1 VQPWGA
7 DRAVLECL
15 VGHDFDDAV
24 ELAWPERRR
33 ARAGYG
39 TAGDHWGVAASSL
52 VRAQGAVHAG
62 DISTV
67 ATMTAEI
74 LRHSEAIWYDAFVVP
89 AMLLEACVAERRND
103 PGAAED
109 AYRRALELAGAS
121 ALPTT
126 SPSPWSDSARTRSC
140 ARTRAKPRSSVGGR
154 WPWPRRPR
162 RRASPR
168 MRACS
173 SPASWRR
180 PATRTSPRRCMGAL
194 SSGRRRHGRAKF
206 ASCSSSCSPAAPGG
220 GAAGPGAAGGSPRG
234 RRRGRQPPAPSRR
247 DGSARPRLA
256 RRATRSGCG
265 DLSDAAGR
273 AALVGR
279 VAARGSSSRK
289 KLPDRSSGEVSDCRG
304 SGPRRGPRDRDARR
318 RSSESVRGGRGP
330 ATRRMLDVP
339 WQCQPRPRQPHG
351 SRDRQRGEEATPCR
365 SSGR

>member
-1 VQPWGA
+1 MDA
-7 DRAVLECL
+7 DPAALVALLLDPAVGQAVLCSHGELIRAVLECL

-74 LRHSEAIWYDAFVVP
+74 LRHSEAIGYDAFVVP
-89 AMLLEACVAERRND
+89 AMLLKACVAERRND

-109 AYRRALELAGAS
+109 AYRRGHELAGDS

-126 SPSPWSDSARTRSC
+126 FPSPWSDSARTRSC

-154 WPWPRRPR
+154 WPWPGRPR

-173 SPASWRR
+173 SPAS
-180 PATRTSPRRCMGAL
+180 
-194 SSGRRRHGRAKF
+194 
-206 ASCSSSCSPAAPGG
+206 
-220 GAAGPGAAGGSPRG
+220 
-234 RRRGRQPPAPSRR
+234 
-247 DGSARPRLA
+247 
-256 RRATRSGCG
+256 
-265 DLSDAAGR
+265 
-273 AALVGR
+273 
-279 VAARGSSSRK
+279 
-289 KLPDRSSGEVSDCRG
+289 
-304 SGPRRGPRDRDARR
+304 
-318 RSSESVRGGRGP
+318 
-330 ATRRMLDVP
+330 
-339 WQCQPRPRQPHG
+339 
-351 SRDRQRGEEATPCR
+351 
-365 SSGR
+365 

>member
-173 SPASWRR
+173 SPGDADI
-180 PATRTSPRRCMGAL
+180 AETL
-194 SSGRRRHGRAKF
+194 Y
-206 ASCSSSCSPAAPGG
+206 
-220 GAAGPGAAGGSPRG
+220 GSVVEWS
-234 RRRGRQPPAPSRR
+234 Q
-247 DGSARPRLA
+247 
-256 RRATRSGCG
+256 T
-265 DLSDAAGR
+265 
-273 AALVGR
+273 
-279 VAARGSSSRK
+279 
-289 KLPDRSSGEVSDCRG
+289 
-304 SGPRRGPRDRDARR
+304 
-318 RSSESVRGGRGP
+318 
-330 ATRRMLDVP
+330 
-339 WQCQPRPRQPHG
+339 PRPRQVRELLFVVLAG
-351 SRDRQRGEEATPCR
+351 SPGRRRCGAWRGWRQPAGTTTRPTTSSPEPPRWQRATAPR
-365 SSGR
+365 PTRYEKRLW